1 MPPPRKKPRRSKRF
15 CAKSWNRLAFPS
27 EESLKSMNFE
37 SLERRASARL
47 GPRNESRWHG
57 LDRPSWRSFFV
68 ALVALGA
75 ALFLAL
81 YTGAAAD
88 GGHLFM
94 AAISG
99 LGALALAGWVALTI
113 VPVLARRTPL
123 WWLSY
128 QIDYKLTR
136 EGIVYLGGVLVV
148 ALAALNTG
156 NNLLFMILACLLA
169 GVLISGFLSRLVL
182 SGVDVRLEMP
192 EHIFAGKP
200 VMAIAEIHNAKR
212 TMPSFSVLLVSE
224 ESPKTKKYNPEQRA
238 PGILAR
244 SVYFPHVAR
253 QQTVRQNVELTFP
266 RRGVYRQD
274 TLGLRTKFPFGFL
287 EKTRRVGSDIEAL
300 VYPSVEPTEQLCEI
314 LPLVSGELESYQR
327 GRGNDLY
334 AIRDYQF
341 NDSARHVDWKASAR
355 TGALQVKEFAREDE
369 RRVLLVFDPYIGS
382 QGMDARAA
390 ERFERAVNLCA
401 ALAWHFYEINSVMEF
416 RSAGFATPRMG
427 AGEIIYDILRYLAS
441 VTPLKP
447 QAGKSFL
454 DTLGDAPDIFKIVLT
469 SHAPGTIPSHLWN
482 TAYFL
487 FVSSL

>member
-1 MPPPRKKPRRSKRF
+1 
-15 CAKSWNRLAFPS
+15 
-27 EESLKSMNFE
+27 MNFE
-37 SLERRASARL
+37 SLERRTSTRL

-68 ALVALGA
+68 ALVALAA

-88 GGHLFM
+88 GGHIFLG
-94 AAISG
+94 ALSG
-99 LGALALAGWVALTI
+99 IAALALAGWVALTI

-136 EGIVYLGGVLVV
+136 EGMVYLGGVLVV

-182 SGVDVRLEMP
+182 SGVDVRLELP

-200 VMAIAEIHNAKR
+200 IMAIAELDNAKQ

-224 ESPKTKKYNPEQRA
+224 EKQKTKKKTLAEPA
-238 PGILAR
+238 PSILAR
-244 SVYFPHVAR
+244 PVYFPHVPR
-253 QQTVRQNVELTFP
+253 QQTVRQNVELKFP
-266 RRGVYRQD
+266 RRGIYRQD

-287 EKTRRVGSDIEAL
+287 EKTRRVGSEIEAL

-314 LPLVSGELESYQR
+314 LPLVSGEMESYQR

-334 AIRDYQF
+334 SIRDYQF
-341 NDSARHVDWKASAR
+341 NDSARHVDWKATAR
-355 TGALQVKEFAREDE
+355 TGALQVREYAREDE
-369 RRVLLVFDPYIGS
+369 RRVLLAFDPYMNSREELSVLGA
-382 QGMDARAA
+382 D
-390 ERFERAVNLCA
+390 RFERAVALCA
-401 ALAWHFYEINSVMEF
+401 GLAWHFYEMNSVLEF
-416 RSAGFATPRMG
+416 RSAGFATPRTI
-427 AGEIIYDILRYLAS
+427 AGEIVYDVLRCLARVS
-441 VTPLKP
+441 PLKA
-447 QAGKSFL
+447 QADHNFL
-454 DTLGDAPDIFKIVLT
+454 DSLSDASNIFKIVLT
-469 SHAPGTIPSHLWN
+469 SQPRGSIPTQLWSSS
-482 TAYFL
+482 YILFL
-487 FVSSL
+487 PSL